1 MFEKNCCML
10 QELIKLVDINKLIQ
24 YFSVTYFRKE
34 GSLVVG
40 NNSAYKCCMATLYY
54 LYRCL
59 CEQKDF
65 VSVSMVC
72 FDKDYIDD
80 QGEQHY
86 EVYLWDFDTDAAYEL
101 DDPRMLRYWIDMH
114 EFNQENNYDI
124 EKCMSAIIDKLI
136 SSFEDD
142 VCIWSDIEGLSLMM
156 LRILGHDDGYI
167 KFCNKIAEFTLY
179 GYDEDIFNEV
189 YNKVML

>member
-40 NNSAYKCCMATLYY
+40 NNSEYKCCMATLYY

-65 VSVSMVC
+65 VSMSMVC
-72 FDKDYIDD
+72 FDKD
-80 QGEQHY
+80 
-86 EVYLWDFDTDAAYEL
+86 
-101 DDPRMLRYWIDMH
+101 
-114 EFNQENNYDI
+114 NYDI

-142 VCIWSDIEGLSLMM
+142 VCIWSDIERLSIMM
-156 LRILGHDDGYI
+156 LRILGHDDGYVN
-167 KFCNKIAEFTLY
+167 FCNKIAEFTLY
-179 GYDEDIFNEV
+179 GYDEEIFNDV
-189 YNKVML
+189 YDKVML